1 MCLMRLLVLAIANVR
16 EVFFFFF
23 LIGVKNHSYKLGSPV
38 FLEKSDNTGSK
49 C

>member
-1 MCLMRLLVLAIANVR
+1 MCLMKLLVLAIAIVH
-16 EVFFFFF
+16 EVFFFF
-23 LIGVKNHSYKLGSPV
+23 LIGIKHHNYKLGSPV

>member
-1 MCLMRLLVLAIANVR
+1 MCLMELLVLAVALVYG
-16 EVFFFFF
+16 FFF
-23 LIGVKNHSYKLGSPV
+23 LIGIKHHNYKLGSPI